1 MVEICGY
8 VLLKFLRFEL
18 FVKVH
23 SGNDGH
29 MPQGVFRLF
38 DSSEMLLLNV
48 TWKECA
54 NAWTYIY
61 HL

>member
-48 TWKECA
+48 T
-54 NAWTYIY
+54 
-61 HL
+61 